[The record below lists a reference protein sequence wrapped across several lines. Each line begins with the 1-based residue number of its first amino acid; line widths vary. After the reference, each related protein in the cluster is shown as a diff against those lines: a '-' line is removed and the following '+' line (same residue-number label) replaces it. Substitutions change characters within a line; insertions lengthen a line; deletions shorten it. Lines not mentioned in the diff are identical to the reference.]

1 MDYRELEV
9 WRRARRLVITIH
21 NLSIQFPDSE
31 RFSLT
36 QQINRAAISVPSN
49 IAEGSGRF
57 HSNDK
62 IRFMYIARGSL
73 FEMETQLYLALD
85 LGYLTE
91 ETLTNVQEE
100 ITSVKKLLNGFINHL
115 KKSTNN

>member
-1 MDYRELEV
+1 MDYKELEV
-9 WRRARRLVITIH
+9 WQRARAMVKEIHTI
-21 NLSIQFPDSE
+21 SSQFPDSE

-36 QQINRAAISVPSN
+36 QQINRAAISIPSN

-57 HSNDK
+57 HQNDK

-85 LGYLTE
+85 LGYLSQN
-91 ETLTNVQEE
+91 TLTNLEEE
-100 ITSVKKLLNGFINHL
+100 ITSVKKLLNGFINYL
-115 KKSTNN
+115 KKDPQ